1 MRLDTGAMGA
11 INRVF
16 GMFSIA
22 AGLCILLGGGFWI
35 HHNHFDAFVTDAAV
49 AQGEVVE
56 NRREDSYVH
65 HGGTITPVSHN
76 SYRAIVRFTTSEGT
90 AVTLADRLAF
100 KQPSF
105 NLGQSVNPG
114 DAMIDR
120 GRMNYI
126 LPGLWVHVQWFDA
139 LGRFSAVSALKR
151 LKSLTPRN
159 VHGAKSS
166 PARWWG
172 SAGTPYCAWL

>member
-1 MRLDTGAMGA
+1 MGA

-16 GMFSIA
+16 GLFSIA

-56 NRREDSYVH
+56 NRREDFYVH

-76 SYRAIVRFTTSEGT
+76 SYRAIVRFTTSGGT

-105 NLGQSVNPG
+105 NLGQSVKVFYDPKNPA

-120 GRMNYI
+120 GTMNYV
-126 LPGLWVHVQWFDA
+126 LPGLWCM
-139 LGRFSAVSALKR
+139 FSGLMLWGGFQR
-151 LKSLTPRN
+151 L
-159 VHGAKSS
+159 
-166 PARWWG
+166 AR
-172 SAGTPYCAWL
+172 SNASNP